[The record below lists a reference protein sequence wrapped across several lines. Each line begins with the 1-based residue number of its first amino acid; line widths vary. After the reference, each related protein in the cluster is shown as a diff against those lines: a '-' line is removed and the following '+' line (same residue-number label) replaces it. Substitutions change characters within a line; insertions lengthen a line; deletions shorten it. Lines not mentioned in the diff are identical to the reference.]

1 MCSRWSRA
9 ANRRKDHAKTAGQ
22 KIGCGF
28 GLIRLASRSHREWK
42 EGAQIM
48 ANINAFTGVG
58 VAGMS
63 RTLHA
68 ASAAAAAAHP
78 AFWTHAAAGA
88 AAAIP
93 PQRKRRTATATG
105 ASVDRGT
112 T

>member
-1 MCSRWSRA
+1 MCWRWSKA

-28 GLIRLASRSHREWK
+28 GLIPLTSRSHRERK

-48 ANINAFTGVG
+48 AKMNAFSGVG
-58 VAGMS
+58 VAGVS

-68 ASAAAAAAHP
+68 ASAAAAHP
-78 AFWTHAAAGA
+78 AFWAHAAAEA
-88 AAAIP
+88 AAAIR
-93 PQRKRRTATATG
+93 PQRKRRTAAATG
-105 ASVDRGT
+105 KSVDRGT